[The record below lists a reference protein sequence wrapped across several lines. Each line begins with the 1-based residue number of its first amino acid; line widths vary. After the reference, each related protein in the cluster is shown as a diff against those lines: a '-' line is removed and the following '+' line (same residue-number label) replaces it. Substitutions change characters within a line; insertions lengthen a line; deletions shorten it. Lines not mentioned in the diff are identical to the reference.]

1 MNDNNNPEN
10 VNDNS
15 ANETDNSANE
25 AANEAANVPAGL
37 PTDIPADPFRAPRN
51 TLRDG
56 LYSEIL
62 PGLWQGGTHDD
73 DGRVAR
79 AVAHVHSGAIKP
91 SEFDVVATFY
101 QTANAADWHVLEMR
115 YPFWDG
121 EMDDANMD
129 YLIGIARFLH
139 SEWKRGK
146 RVLSRCQAGWN
157 RSGLVMALVLIIEGY
172 SAEAAINLI
181 RVKRSKHALC
191 NPRFEAFLRGVTP
204 SSLASSSI

>member
-1 MNDNNNPEN
+1 MNNENNNPEN
-10 VNDNS
+10 VNDDS
-15 ANETDNSANE
+15 THET
-25 AANEAANVPAGL
+25 ANVPV
-37 PTDIPADPFRAPRN
+37 DPFRVPRN
-51 TLRDG
+51 TLRGG

-73 DGRVAR
+73 DGRVNR
-79 AVAHVHSGAIKP
+79 SVAHEHSRAITP
-91 SEFDVVATFY
+91 HEFDLVATFY
-101 QTANAADWHVLEMR
+101 QDSNAADWHVLEMR

-146 RVLSRCQAGWN
+146 RVLTRCQAGWN
-157 RSGLVMALVLIIEGY
+157 RSGLVTALVLLIDGY

-204 SSLASSSI
+204 SNLASSSI

>member
-1 MNDNNNPEN
+1 MNNENNNPEN

-15 ANETDNSANE
+15 ANETE
-25 AANEAANVPAGL
+25 NVNDDSTHETA
-37 PTDIPADPFRAPRN
+37 DIPVDPFRVPRN
-51 TLRDG
+51 TLRGG

-73 DGRVAR
+73 DGRVSR
-79 AVAHVHSGAIKP
+79 AVAHEHSRPISP
-91 SEFDVVATFY
+91 HEFDLVATFY
-101 QTANAADWHVLEMR
+101 QDSNAADWHVLEMR

-121 EMDDANMD
+121 EMDDANME

-146 RVLSRCQAGWN
+146 RVLTRCQAGWN
-157 RSGLVMALVLIIEGY
+157 RSGLVTALVLLIEGY

-204 SSLASSSI
+204 SNLASSSV

>member
-1 MNDNNNPEN
+1 MNDKNNPEN

-15 ANETDNSANE
+15 ANETE
-25 AANEAANVPAGL
+25 NVNDDSTHETADVPV
-37 PTDIPADPFRAPRN
+37 DPFRVPRN
-51 TLRDG
+51 TLRGG

-73 DGRVAR
+73 DGVVSR
-79 AVAHVHSGAIKP
+79 AEAHPYSRTIKTN
-91 SEFDVVATFY
+91 EFDVVATFY
-101 QTANAADWHVLEMR
+101 QKARPVDWHVLEMR

-146 RVLSRCQAGWN
+146 RVLSRCAAGWN
-157 RSGLVMALVLIIEGY
+157 RSGLVMALILIIEGY

-181 RVKRSKHALC
+181 RVKRSSDALC

-204 SSLASSSI
+204 SNLASSSV

>member
-15 ANETDNSANE
+15 APETENVTGDSAPE
-25 AANEAANVPAGL
+25 TVDL
-37 PTDIPADPFRAPRN
+37 PVDPFRVPRN
-51 TLRDG
+51 TLRGG

-62 PGLWQGGTHDD
+62 PGLWQGGTHVD
-73 DGRVAR
+73 DGKVSR
-79 AVAHVHSGAIKP
+79 AEAHPDSRTIK
-91 SEFDVVATFY
+91 SNEFDLVATFY
-101 QTANAADWHVLEMR
+101 QKARPADWHVLEMR

-121 EMDDANMD
+121 EMNDANMD

-146 RVLSRCQAGWN
+146 RVLSRCAAGWN
-157 RSGLVMALVLIIEGY
+157 RSGLIVALILIIDGY

-181 RVKRSKHALC
+181 RVKRSSDALC

-204 SSLASSSI
+204 SNLASSSI